1 MEEVEKQ
8 ALSDLVPLLEKK
20 GDAKEEILPT
30 LTESGASAE
39 KIESGASTENDEVD
53 GVPEQP
59 FDEQE
64 FMNYVIK
71 LVI

>member
-1 MEEVEKQ
+1 VIEHLAAEEK
-8 ALSDLVPLLEKK
+8 SGP
-20 GDAKEEILPT
+20 
-30 LTESGASAE
+30 ESGAEEHAVAE
-39 KIESGASTENDEVD
+39 EV
-53 GVPEQP
+53 GEPEQP